1 MFLQNSNAHTRLTK
15 LIYDNVKVGTRGR
28 EGNFESKNQELIPA
42 SKSALWDSLLSRSV
56 IL

>member
-1 MFLQNSNAHTRLTK
+1 MFLQNSNAHKRLTK